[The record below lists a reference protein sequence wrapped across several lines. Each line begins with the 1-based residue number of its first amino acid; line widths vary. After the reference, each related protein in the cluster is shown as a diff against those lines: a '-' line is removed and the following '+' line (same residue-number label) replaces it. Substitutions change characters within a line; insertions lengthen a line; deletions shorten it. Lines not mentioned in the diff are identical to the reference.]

1 MATIIILGGHYSL
14 EGLQVLAMSSAYSHS
29 SYHFRGGYLLLLP
42 PGKNPLPY
50 TDTAMLSGHLW
61 GRPQLTMTVSS
72 HIHTEMSQVLSS
84 GLPQ

>member
-29 SYHFRGGYLLLLP
+29 CYHFRGGYLPLLP

-50 TDTAMLSGHLW
+50 TDTAVPSGHLW
-61 GRPQLTMTVSS
+61 EATVDNDSS
-72 HIHTEMSQVLSS
+72 HIHAEVSQVLSS